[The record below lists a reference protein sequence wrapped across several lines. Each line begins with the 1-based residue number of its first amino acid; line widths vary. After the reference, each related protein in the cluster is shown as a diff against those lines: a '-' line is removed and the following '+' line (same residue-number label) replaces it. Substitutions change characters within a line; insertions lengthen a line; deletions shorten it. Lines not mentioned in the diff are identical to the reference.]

1 MHLATYNI
9 RGRMSFGVVSG
20 DGVVGL
26 RPRLAPRLTS
36 VLDVLRAGA
45 LDEVKKITAGV
56 RPDFPLAEVEL
67 LPPVVGGEKILCIGV
82 NYANRDAELT
92 SAGGNTE
99 AKYPSMFFK
108 PPNTLVAHNQPI
120 LRPPESE
127 QLEYEGEIALVIGK
141 TGRRILKDRAL
152 EHVAGI
158 TMCNE
163 GTIRDW
169 IRHGRFNVTQGKAW
183 DSTGS
188 IGPWMTTD
196 IDLTRPLH
204 ITCKINGEVTQDD
217 TTALTLVAMGPLTL
231 SEQIDGVTQGEVRFQ
246 GAKRGPV
253 FELGDL
259 IRELSGRMSVLLVEH
274 HMDLVMRVC
283 DRITVLDSGKQI
295 AAGTPAE
302 VQADEAVTE
311 AYLGD
316 AVEVGDDAPE
326 PAAAQEGTTRG

>member
-1 MHLATYNI
+1 MAVCGSLLYHERTSVLDPRLGAFMHLATYNI

-20 DGVVGL
+20 DGVVDL

-45 LDEVKKITAGV
+45 LDEVKTITAGV
-56 RPDFPLAEVEL
+56 RADFPLAEVEL

-108 PPNTLVAHNQPI
+108 PPNTMVAHNQPI

-141 TGRRILKDRAL
+141 TGRRIPKDRAL
-152 EHVAGI
+152 EYVAGI

-188 IGPWMTTD
+188 MGPWMTTGV
-196 IDLTRPLH
+196 DLTKPLH

-217 TTALTLVAMGPLTL
+217 TSDHMIFGFVDILSYVSTFMTLKPGDIIATGTPTKLDERKWL
-231 SEQIDGVTQGEVRFQ
+231 KAGD
-246 GAKRGPV
+246 V
-253 FELGDL
+253 FEMHVPE
-259 IRELSGRMSVLLVEH
+259 I
-274 HMDLVMRVC
+274 
-283 DRITVLDSGKQI
+283 
-295 AAGTPAE
+295 GTLKNV
-302 VQADEAVTE
+302 VQDEKAL
-311 AYLGD
+311 AL
-316 AVEVGDDAPE
+316 
-326 PAAAQEGTTRG
+326 